1 MISETAV
8 QCFLA
13 AAQNGSFT
21 KTAEELYMTRQA
33 VSKQIA
39 QLEKALGMKLFER
52 TTASVRLT
60 PVGILYHTFFKS
72 ALKEWEK
79 TNYLAHAM
87 IEKQNNRVR
96 IGLPYDMVL
105 EDQVYRAV
113 EKCREEGLDL
123 QLECERYEAQEL
135 LQKLLDN
142 RLDVII
148 SFTRPLEELIGCSH
162 TVDRQFFRMM
172 SAVLLVS
179 KKHPLAAGGARAT
192 DFQNE
197 PCFITA
203 DMLPKDNGVAY
214 FKAEWKMHGLE
225 LADVRL
231 APNRDS
237 MKSMVELGLG
247 FTICTELDSFTMGKQ
262 VVTYPLNRKLE
273 LYCIWRHDEKNT
285 PVLAFLDEF
294 NKLSICPE

>member
-39 QLEKALGMKLFER
+39 QLEKELGMKLFDR

-60 PVGILYHTFFKS
+60 QVGILYHTFFK
-72 ALKEWEK
+72 ATLKEWEK
-79 TNYLAHAM
+79 TNYLARSM

-105 EDQVYRAV
+105 EEQVYRAV
-113 EKCREEGLDL
+113 EKCREEGLTL
-123 QLECERYEAQEL
+123 QLECERYEAKEL

-142 RLDVII
+142 RLDVVI
-148 SFTRPLEELIGCSH
+148 SFERPIEELTCDDH
-162 TVDRQFFRMM
+162 TVCQQFFKML

-179 KKHPLAAGGARAT
+179 RKHPLAILGARAV

-197 PCFITA
+197 PCFITK
-203 DMLPKDNGVAY
+203 DMLPQINGVEY
-214 FKAEWKMHGLE
+214 FKNEWKMHGLE
-225 LADVRL
+225 LSDVRL

-247 FTICTELDSFTMGKQ
+247 FTICTELDSFTMGNQ
-262 VVTYPLNRKLE
+262 MVSYPLNRKLE
-273 LYCIWRHDEKNT
+273 LYCIWRYNEKNT